1 VQKYISYIV
10 LVAFIIIFQ
19 GHVFGQNAKVMSGA
33 TLVFDEEK
41 YDFGEV
47 GNDSVLTHVFKF
59 ENTGTDTLFI
69 KGVRGS

>member
-1 VQKYISYIV
+1 LIV
-10 LVAFIIIFQ
+10 LVLLVTLFQ
-19 GHVFGQNAKVMSGA
+19 GTLFAQKTSPTADATIVFE
-33 TLVFDEEK
+33 EEK

-47 GNDSVLTHVFKF
+47 GKDTLLTHVFKF